1 MIKEQIIEA
10 CRAYLQEK
18 QASLQLIITDI
29 NEATHTETKSTAGD
43 KHETGRAMMQL
54 EQEKLNK
61 QLADIQQQIIEFTK
75 IDFSKISN
83 RIAVG
88 SLVETDKGYYL
99 IASAIGKLT
108 IELKNIFVIS
118 PQSPLGIAFKGCTK
132 NETVAFNNTIYK
144 IVSVL

>member
-18 QASLQLIITDI
+18 QTSLQLIITDI
-29 NEATHTETKSTAGD
+29 NEATHTETKSSAGD

-61 QLADIQQQIIEFTK
+61 QLVEIKQQITEFNN
-75 IDFSKISN
+75 IDFNKMSN
-83 RIAVG
+83 RIGLG
-88 SLVETDKGYYL
+88 SLIETDKGYYL

-108 IELKNIFVIS
+108 IELNNVFVIS
-118 PQSPLGIAFKGCTK
+118 SQSPLGVAFKGYSK
-132 NETVAFNNTIYK
+132 NETITFNTMSYK

>member
-1 MIKEQIIEA
+1 MIKEQIIEL

-18 QASLQLIITDI
+18 QTSLQLIITDI

-61 QLADIQQQIIEFTK
+61 QLADIQQQITEFNK

-83 RIAVG
+83 RIALG
-88 SLVETDKGYYL
+88 SLIETDKGYYL

-118 PQSPLGIAFKGCTK
+118 PQSPLGIAFKGYSK
-132 NETVAFNNTIYK
+132 DETVSFNNTSYK
-144 IVSVL
+144 ILSVV